1 MENRNEIVDEVNK
14 LIEINNDRIEGYE
27 RAVKETNDESL
38 KSRFTNYAL
47 QSRKFKSELTG
58 FVTANGGKPTEG
70 TTTSGKFFRAWMDF
84 KSAIALKDKKTIVGS
99 CEFGE
104 DAALDVYN
112 EVSDKTT
119 VFPENIRT
127 KITEQKNELQKAH
140 DSIRELRDS
149 LVDSI

>member
-1 MENRNEIVDEVNK
+1 MFAMNNHVTRSGLYGLLSLLRLLSLELWHTFFKINNSKSTLIKDKMENRNEIVDEVNK

-84 KSAIALKDKKTIVGS
+84 KSAIALK
-99 CEFGE
+99 
-104 DAALDVYN
+104 
-112 EVSDKTT
+112 
-119 VFPENIRT
+119 
-127 KITEQKNELQKAH
+127 
-140 DSIRELRDS
+140 
-149 LVDSI
+149 